1 MVNDMNAK
9 ERLQALEGKLRD
21 RGVVDVKFFFGL
33 GTTSLGAAVSEAADV
48 FDAILA
54 ERFDKM
60 PSLGDSART

>member
-33 GTTSLGAAVSEAADV
+33 GTTSLGTAVSEAADV

-54 ERFDKM
+54 KRFDKM
-60 PSLGDSART
+60 PALGDSART